1 MSDIIGKNGKI
12 FAVSKQ
18 INNSLENLSK
28 IKENIFEN
36 RFMHVSE
43 LRRMGAKIE
52 IKGNK
57 AKIFGKSKNT
67 YDK

>member
-28 IKENIFEN
+28 IKKKYCFIGS
-36 RFMHVSE
+36 RQ
-43 LRRMGAKIE
+43 
-52 IKGNK
+52 
-57 AKIFGKSKNT
+57 KSKPRPF
-67 YDK
+67 DH